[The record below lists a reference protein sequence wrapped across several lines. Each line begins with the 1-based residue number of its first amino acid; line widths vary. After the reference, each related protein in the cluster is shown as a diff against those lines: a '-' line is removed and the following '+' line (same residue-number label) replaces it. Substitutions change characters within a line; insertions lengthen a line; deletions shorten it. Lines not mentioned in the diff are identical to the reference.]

1 MKAIAVIDKNRAIG
15 KDGDLLCKL
24 PNDLAHFKRLTLG
37 KTIVVGR
44 KTLESFPDKKP
55 LPGRTTIVL
64 SKNATLGT
72 FYEDGK
78 WEGFFVSSPE
88 QVFEYIEKNM
98 LQEDSIIAGGAEI
111 YKIFLDSCEEL
122 ILTELDC
129 EFEDA
134 DAFFPEFRDQFEW
147 VHQGELLEENGY
159 RYRINR
165 YRRIEAV
172 AHRVPEEEVYVEER

>member
-64 SKNATLGT
+64 SKNASLGV

-78 WEGFFVSSPE
+78 FQGFFLSSPE
-88 QVFEYIEKNM
+88 QVLEYIEENM
-98 LQEDSIIAGGAEI
+98 LQENSIIAGGAEI
-111 YKIFLDSCEEL
+111 YKIFLDNCEEL

-134 DAFFPEFRDQFEW
+134 DVFFPEFRDKFKLAQE
-147 VHQGELLEENGY
+147 GELLEENGY

-165 YRRIEAV
+165 YRRIEAL
-172 AHRVPEEEVYVEER
+172 AHRVPEEEEHVEKR